1 MFCSK
6 CGRKI
11 EDGAAVCPGCGAPVG
26 ESDILKSALD
36 QRPYSSDPEV
46 APAGGEPVPGKRK
59 RWVLPAAIGG
69 AAVACILAAVLL
81 SGLLGGAKGTLT
93 KALAKSVAAWQE
105 AADSL
110 ELADLSKLYQDRQAG
125 QRMTVRLKRL
135 SDRFDDQARMLEGM
149 SLTLSEELDLPARKM
164 EIGLGVSY
172 GSAELLW
179 AGMTGND
186 SVLSLSCPALLGEQP
201 YGADTE
207 TLGQTLYRLDPD
219 GMETVQNAS
228 FNIFDLLEAM
238 AAPPKVDAAASKAL
252 SDAIEVEKCGTAE
265 VDVNG
270 RSLRCEGYRV
280 TIPQGA
286 MLDCLDAVKAA
297 YAARRWNEEIIEV
310 MRSFGATEEELAVM
324 EEQLESRDALEALAE
339 TLEETGDVELEV
351 FVSDGC
357 ISRVRWTGEGDSL
370 DVCFGG
376 GERYAD
382 DLSLDILIGMGQSH
396 FRLASSGNHGGT
408 EGAYT
413 DTTVLL
419 FEDADAYGDFSLES
433 RLTYDPQSSQ
443 DNFSWTLEGEGM
455 TLAAKGQVTRG
466 DEELFLDLE
475 NVSVSFLGEEYAAL
489 GISWLIRPCAEISP
503 TVPVMLENMT
513 EADLESL
520 YADVTANAQSWLFGL
535 MGQAPELFQLFL

>member
-11 EDGAAVCPGCGAPVG
+11 EDGAVVCPGCGAPAAA
-26 ESDILKSALD
+26 SDGSPGA
-36 QRPYSSDPEV
+36 PEPLTD
-46 APAGGEPVPGKRK
+46 APVFSGPAPEKRK
-59 RWVLPAAIGG
+59 RWILPAAIGG
-69 AAVACILAAVLL
+69 AAAACILAAVLL

-105 AADSL
+105 AAGTL

-149 SLTLSEELDLPARKM
+149 SFTLSEELDLPARKM

-179 AGMTGND
+179 AGVTGND
-186 SVLSLSCPALLGEQP
+186 SVLSLSCPALLGEQA
-201 YGADTE
+201 YGVDTE

-219 GMETVQNAS
+219 GMGTVQNAS

-238 AAPPKVDAAASKAL
+238 AAPSKVDAAASKAL
-252 SDAIEVEKCGTAE
+252 SDAIEVEKSGTAE

-280 TIPQGA
+280 TIPQEA
-286 MLDCLDAVKAA
+286 MLDYLEAVKAA
-297 YAARRWNEEIIEV
+297 YAARKWNEEIIKV
-310 MRSFGATEEELAVM
+310 MRSFGAAEEELAVM

-357 ISRVRWTGEGDSL
+357 ISCVRWTGEEESL
-370 DVCFGG
+370 NICFGG
-376 GERYAD
+376 EERYAD

-396 FRLASSGNHGGT
+396 FRLASSGNHGGA

-419 FEDADAYGDFSLES
+419 FEDADAYDDFSLES
-433 RLTYDPQSSQ
+433 QLTYDPRASQ
-443 DNFSWTLEGEGM
+443 DNFSWTLEGEG
-455 TLAAKGQVTRG
+455 LSLEAKGQVTHG

-475 NVSVSFLGEEYAAL
+475 DVSVSFLGEEYAAL
-489 GISWLIRPCAEISP
+489 GISWLIRPCAEMSP
-503 TVPVMLENMT
+503 AVPVMLEDMT

>member
-11 EDGAAVCPGCGAPVG
+11 EDGAAVCPGCGAPAAASG
-26 ESDILKSALD
+26 GSPGA
-36 QRPYSSDPEV
+36 PEPLTD
-46 APAGGEPVPGKRK
+46 APVFSGPAPGKRK
-59 RWVLPAAIGG
+59 RWILPAAIGG
-69 AAVACILAAVLL
+69 AAAACILAAVLL
-81 SGLLGGAKGTLT
+81 SGLFGGAKGTLT
-93 KALAKSVAAWQE
+93 KALARSVAAWQE

-110 ELADLSKLYQDRQAG
+110 ELSDLSKLYQDRQTG

-179 AGMTGND
+179 AGVTGND
-186 SVLSLSCPALLGEQP
+186 SVLSLSCPALLGEQA
-201 YGADTE
+201 YGVDTE

-252 SDAIEVEKCGTAE
+252 SDAIEVEKSGTAE

-280 TIPQGA
+280 TIPQEA
-286 MLDCLDAVKAA
+286 MLDYLDAVKAA

-310 MRSFGATEEELAVM
+310 MRSFGAAEEELAVM

-357 ISRVRWTGEGDSL
+357 ISRVRWTGEGESL

-376 GERYAD
+376 GEHYTD
-382 DLSLDILIGMGQSH
+382 DLSLDFLIGMGQSH
-396 FRLASSGNHGGT
+396 FRLTSSGNHGGT

-433 RLTYDPQSSQ
+433 QLTYDPRASQ
-443 DNFSWTLEGEGM
+443 DNFSWTLEGEG
-455 TLAAKGQVTRG
+455 LSLEAKGQVTRG

-475 NVSVSFLGEEYAAL
+475 NVSVSFLGEEYAVL

-513 EADLESL
+513 ESDLESL